1 MRRRYWIAGSLG
13 VLLVGTAL
21 AVRAIDRPAP
31 SGFAATV
38 TSCDLSTPGQAQVR
52 YAVTNNDRIPHG
64 YRLLVSVA
72 SGGTPLGWETSLV
85 DRVGAGTTASARVP
99 VPLTG
104 PGPGATCS
112 VRAEVYDGHAGHHS
126 VTPSG

>member
-1 MRRRYWIAGSLG
+1 MRRYRVW
-13 VLLVGTAL
+13 LVGGIGVVLVVAAL
-21 AVRAIDRPAP
+21 VFRVVDGSAP
-31 SGFAATV
+31 SGFDASV

-52 YAVTNNDRIPHG
+52 YTVTNNDRVPHG

-85 DRVGAGTTASARVP
+85 DRVGAGTTTSARVP

-112 VRAEVYDGHAGHHS
+112 VRAEVYDGHSGHHS
-126 VTPSG
+126 LTRP